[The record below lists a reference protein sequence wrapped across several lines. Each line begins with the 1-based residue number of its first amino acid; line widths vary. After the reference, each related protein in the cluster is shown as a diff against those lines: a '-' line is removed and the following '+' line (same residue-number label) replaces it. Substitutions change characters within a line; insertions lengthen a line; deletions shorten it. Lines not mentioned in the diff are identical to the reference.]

1 MRLHFN
7 LANDLLNEVIEFK
20 RDVEKIYKHIE
31 NSIILS
37 EETIENIKNDLIKSR
52 ENN

>member
-1 MRLHFN
+1 MKLDFN
-7 LANDLLNEVIEFK
+7 LANDLLNRVIEFK
-20 RDVEKIYKHIE
+20 NDIEKTYSNIE
-31 NSIILS
+31 NIIRIS